1 MFNIADGYILKYYDF
16 AQDKLICE
24 IHGDASIDTIMANLP
39 YLGATNTERFQMPIN
54 NIGVELAEGSNLT
67 IRQDLQLLPD
77 SYVIVDEGATVDIQS
92 DVFLISDEDWE
103 GQNRVYPNI
112 NRRPL
117 PFSATRYDE
126 TGNGASPRS
135 TKGDMANAS
144 MVLNGDMTI
153 SGTGT
158 FNMTASGADFS
169 GTGTVTNTSTVKPNA
184 LASIKLID
192 FSDSESRVQTEVADS
207 ECNRFKGEEY
217 YYNAEYDRWTSR
229 DTVSVVFKG
238 KDPATTSTTNV
249 NLVQLNSVPYGTATG
264 VTDDTTRP
272 YYYQSSYAYLFQGW
286 QDGTDKRIYATD
298 AENIQHA
305 FDDETTY
312 TAQYYRFKN
321 QYTVSFVDHDGTV
334 LATIASQ
341 KYNEATTFSGT
352 TPTGYSDGTNNYV
365 FVGWQSSADGSVY
378 TELPA
383 AVDPRT
389 VIDISD
395 PAIVADNKN
404 YIGTV
409 TYTAAYRTERN
420 YTIKFLADEF
430 EEHVLQ
436 TSELAYGETPVY
448 TGETPT
454 KEATAEHSY
463 TFAGWSTDG
472 ETILDPLPPVTDDA
486 TYRPVFTTTTNSYT
500 ITWNNWD
507 GTLLETD
514 TVPFGETPTYDG
526 ETPTKAADLQYS
538 YEFSG
543 WNPAVEEVGGNKTYT
558 AQFTETAVD
567 TYDITVTNAVGWD
580 NVNVYYWIND
590 DIHNAWPGTAM
601 TADDDNFIFTA
612 TIPATVTGIIFT
624 DGADVNPKQTDDITS
639 GIEDGAHW
647 VLRGNVNHPAVNI
660 VNTYYL
666 VGTMND
672 WTSADAPVFEPFKS
686 GTPGVEEYSLTVDL
700 NAGDQFKAYGSNG
713 SWYPTGEN
721 NNYSIT
727 ADGTYQIFFR
737 PNYDG
742 NNDWH
747 EHVLYAKNLTKY
759 DITWVDGDG
768 HELKTDKVVFGDTP
782 SYDGPTPTKTA
793 TAQYTYTF
801 NNTWSPEILAA
812 TDNATYTAQF
822 DATVNTYT
830 VTWLDEDGTELE
842 KDEDVPYGTTPTF
855 NGTTPTKEATDQF
868 EYTFTGWT
876 PEVSAVT
883 GDVTYTATFE
893 PSLRSYT
900 ITWVD
905 EDGTELEK
913 DENVLYGT
921 IPTYN
926 GETPTKEATAQYTYT
941 FNGWTPLVESVSGDA
956 TYTAT
961 YSSTV
966 NEYTIKFVNDDGTEL
981 QSSDVAYGETP
992 AYTGEDPTKDADAQY
1007 TYTFDGWDPEITTV
1021 TGEATY
1027 TATYSSTVNEYTV
1040 TWNNYNGTE
1049 LEKDENVPYGT
1060 TPTYNG
1066 ATPTK
1071 ESTAQFEYSF
1081 TGWTPEVS
1089 AVTGDVTYTAAFTES
1104 TRSYTITW
1112 VDEDGTE
1119 LEKDENVLYGTIPAY
1134 NGATPTKEATAQ
1146 YTYTFNGWTPLVE
1159 SVSGDATYTATYS
1172 STVNEYTIK
1181 FVDEDGT
1188 ELQSSDVAYGETP
1201 AYTGETPTKDADAQY
1216 TYTFDGW
1223 DPEITSVTG
1232 DATYTATYT
1241 STVNKYT
1248 ITFENEDGTE
1258 LQSSEVA
1265 YGDTPSYTGGTPTK
1279 AATAQFTYT
1288 FDKWSPE
1295 ITAVTGDATYTATY
1309 TSTVNKYTV
1318 KFVNEDGTQLQ
1329 SSEVAY
1335 GETPAYTGET
1345 PTKAATAQYTYT
1357 FSDWTP
1363 DVSEVTGD
1371 VTYKATYTSTLRTYT
1386 VTWQNDDGTELEKDE
1401 NVAYGTTPSYD
1412 GATPTKAADAQYTY
1426 TFSDW
1431 TPDVSEVTG
1440 DVTYKA
1446 SYTSTLRTYTVIWQ
1460 NDDGTELEKDE
1471 NVPYGTTPS
1480 YDGETPTKASDT
1492 FYAYSF
1498 EKWTPDVTMVT
1509 GDATYK
1515 ASYAATAISIETSHS
1530 LSLEG
1535 QIHVNFYW
1543 RIFNDTSSGYTYTF
1557 TINGTTSDP
1566 LPLPTAQDENGF
1578 GYKTSIAVNA
1588 PEMTCDITAKLYKND
1603 TLVMTDVYKA
1613 TDYAKAFNYLYEETA
1628 TGLEDNTPYLIG
1640 KINGSTNWNAADP
1653 RFKLT
1658 ENPGNT
1664 DEYVI
1669 KSVALTAGDKIKV
1682 AKYYTATESYGMYPD
1697 GTGNEFTIE
1706 RNGVYNIYFK
1716 KNCDVDTEGWHYG
1729 KFYVETVTTENAA
1742 YQNNLLP
1749 TLLQSTV
1756 NYGAKAQTYFGVNT
1770 DDLADDA
1777 IRVKGKFP
1785 EVTQDMINA
1794 RLGDDETRARFADD
1808 IFADYGLTYRGASLV
1823 MNSNT
1828 KLKIYFRIT
1837 DQATFDQFRDSFI
1850 FNGEAVAPNYNGTLV
1865 SFDLNGIAPA
1875 NLAVRYTLANTKG
1888 RGASLDYSALDYAT
1902 TCMSYM
1908 DSEPELYNLI
1918 QALYWYNVYADAY
1931 FKNAV

>member
-1 MFNIADGYILKYYDF
+1 M
-16 AQDKLICE
+16 
-24 IHGDASIDTIMANLP
+24 
-39 YLGATNTERFQMPIN
+39 
-54 NIGVELAEGSNLT
+54 
-67 IRQDLQLLPD
+67 
-77 SYVIVDEGATVDIQS
+77 
-92 DVFLISDEDWE
+92 
-103 GQNRVYPNI
+103 
-112 NRRPL
+112 
-117 PFSATRYDE
+117 
-126 TGNGASPRS
+126 
-135 TKGDMANAS
+135 
-144 MVLNGDMTI
+144 
-153 SGTGT
+153 
-158 FNMTASGADFS
+158 
-169 GTGTVTNTSTVKPNA
+169 
-184 LASIKLID
+184 
-192 FSDSESRVQTEVADS
+192 
-207 ECNRFKGEEY
+207 
-217 YYNAEYDRWTSR
+217 
-229 DTVSVVFKG
+229 
-238 KDPATTSTTNV
+238 
-249 NLVQLNSVPYGTATG
+249 
-264 VTDDTTRP
+264 
-272 YYYQSSYAYLFQGW
+272 
-286 QDGTDKRIYATD
+286 
-298 AENIQHA
+298 
-305 FDDETTY
+305 
-312 TAQYYRFKN
+312 
-321 QYTVSFVDHDGTV
+321 
-334 LATIASQ
+334 
-341 KYNEATTFSGT
+341 
-352 TPTGYSDGTNNYV
+352 
-365 FVGWQSSADGSVY
+365 
-378 TELPA
+378 
-383 AVDPRT
+383 
-389 VIDISD
+389 
-395 PAIVADNKN
+395 
-404 YIGTV
+404 
-409 TYTAAYRTERN
+409 
-420 YTIKFLADEF
+420 
-430 EEHVLQ
+430 
-436 TSELAYGETPVY
+436 
-448 TGETPT
+448 
-454 KEATAEHSY
+454 
-463 TFAGWSTDG
+463 
-472 ETILDPLPPVTDDA
+472 
-486 TYRPVFTTTTNSYT
+486 
-500 ITWNNWD
+500 
-507 GTLLETD
+507 
-514 TVPFGETPTYDG
+514 
-526 ETPTKAADLQYS
+526 
-538 YEFSG
+538 
-543 WNPAVEEVGGNKTYT
+543 
-558 AQFTETAVD
+558 
-567 TYDITVTNAVGWD
+567 
-580 NVNVYYWIND
+580 
-590 DIHNAWPGTAM
+590 
-601 TADDDNFIFTA
+601 
-612 TIPATVTGIIFT
+612 
-624 DGADVNPKQTDDITS
+624 
-639 GIEDGAHW
+639 
-647 VLRGNVNHPAVNI
+647 
-660 VNTYYL
+660 
-666 VGTMND
+666 
-672 WTSADAPVFEPFKS
+672 
-686 GTPGVEEYSLTVDL
+686 
-700 NAGDQFKAYGSNG
+700 
-713 SWYPTGEN
+713 
-721 NNYSIT
+721 
-727 ADGTYQIFFR
+727 
-737 PNYDG
+737 
-742 NNDWH
+742 
-747 EHVLYAKNLTKY
+747 
-759 DITWVDGDG
+759 
-768 HELKTDKVVFGDTP
+768 
-782 SYDGPTPTKTA
+782 
-793 TAQYTYTF
+793 
-801 NNTWSPEILAA
+801 
-812 TDNATYTAQF
+812 
-822 DATVNTYT
+822 
-830 VTWLDEDGTELE
+830 
-842 KDEDVPYGTTPTF
+842 
-855 NGTTPTKEATDQF
+855 
-868 EYTFTGWT
+868 
-876 PEVSAVT
+876 
-883 GDVTYTATFE
+883 
-893 PSLRSYT
+893 
-900 ITWVD
+900 
-905 EDGTELEK
+905 
-913 DENVLYGT
+913 
-921 IPTYN
+921 
-926 GETPTKEATAQYTYT
+926 
-941 FNGWTPLVESVSGDA
+941 
-956 TYTAT
+956 
-961 YSSTV
+961 
-966 NEYTIKFVNDDGTEL
+966 
-981 QSSDVAYGETP
+981 
-992 AYTGEDPTKDADAQY
+992 
-1007 TYTFDGWDPEITTV
+1007 
-1021 TGEATY
+1021 
-1027 TATYSSTVNEYTV
+1027 
-1040 TWNNYNGTE
+1040 
-1049 LEKDENVPYGT
+1049 
-1060 TPTYNG
+1060 
-1066 ATPTK
+1066 
-1071 ESTAQFEYSF
+1071 
-1081 TGWTPEVS
+1081 
-1089 AVTGDVTYTAAFTES
+1089 TGDVTYTAAFTES